1 MPVGGIFAKIQV
13 NTLSQHL
20 FRAVY
25 RWRGWLASAAV
36 LSGALAVWPDRRIA
50 ASSAWSIV
58 PLLLGLSLRL
68 WARRHIGLHS
78 RGALPQAPCRVVS
91 GPYRY
96 VSHPLY
102 AANVLVAVGILGAL
116 LPVRSVGLAAFP
128 VILLYAF
135 LAHSESLLL
144 SRENPP
150 VQCGA
155 LARSG
160 WSKEIWSVLPP
171 LLLWILIRRFG

>member
-1 MPVGGIFAKIQV
+1 M
-13 NTLSQHL
+13 NTLSQYL
-20 FRAVY
+20 FRTVY
-25 RWRGWLASAAV
+25 RRRGWLASAAV
-36 LSGALAVWPDRRIA
+36 LSGALAVWPDRRVV
-50 ASSAWSIV
+50 ASSVWSLV
-58 PLLLGLSLRL
+58 PLLLGLSLRI

-102 AANVLVAVGILGAL
+102 AANVLVALGILGAL
-116 LPVRSVGLAAFP
+116 LPVRSVGLSAFP

-135 LAHSESLLL
+135 LAHGESRLLA
-144 SRENPP
+144 RENPP

-160 WSKEIWSVLPP
+160 WSKEIWSVFPP
-171 LLLWILIRRFG
+171 LVLWILIRTLGKG